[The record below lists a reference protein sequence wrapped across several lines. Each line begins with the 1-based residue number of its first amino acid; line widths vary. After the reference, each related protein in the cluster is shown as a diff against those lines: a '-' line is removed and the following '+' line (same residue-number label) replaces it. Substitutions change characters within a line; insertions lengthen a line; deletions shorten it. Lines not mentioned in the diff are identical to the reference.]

1 MLPESLLE
9 LCFHLITYF
18 KYMDASDSQS
28 TQNGEIETE
37 KGTSAPFDQEPSKG
51 LMKPSVDDCESWTGP
66 HNVSSCL

>member
-1 MLPESLLE
+1 
-9 LCFHLITYF
+9 
-18 KYMDASDSQS
+18 MDASDSQS